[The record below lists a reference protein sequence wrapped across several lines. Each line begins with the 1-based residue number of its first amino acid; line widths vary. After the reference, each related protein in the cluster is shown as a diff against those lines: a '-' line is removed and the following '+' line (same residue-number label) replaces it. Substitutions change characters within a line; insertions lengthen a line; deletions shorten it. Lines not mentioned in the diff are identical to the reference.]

1 MERPTK
7 RPRLSMEAEPEGE
20 VDDIDIHEARAQNDL
35 RLKSIFEGIFEKYGK
50 DFTDVGDEIDLQT
63 GKIVVDNGHI
73 EAMEGEDDT
82 GEQSGWLFEAGLSA
96 PSNPEAHN
104 VALDGSA
111 QQPDAEIGG
120 DAAGDDGTPS
130 QHPPASIPSQ
140 TGLAPDQSWEA
151 MTNEA
156 ANDDP
161 DTNDDRSSVDSL
173 LDTALYVQN
182 NPDGSRGRKAMA
194 DATGKPATE
203 KANPAAEASA
213 QSKGVKISEAVEA
226 IWRVPEISGDF
237 ATPAW
242 NKSRPA
248 PSLNLVRS
256 QSPPGTGSIWAL
268 PWSSRRSSG
277 PKRAKKPQTTPQ
289 GRKCQSSPA
298 VCDWSFAETPD
309 GDESDDP
316 LQEDYEPSPTPK
328 RGIEIRGKPL
338 ESHTPS
344 STKDRCES
352 CQQYFAR
359 PDYVSHL
366 NDILSKPADGQHDQA
381 EVRRKLSAITNPRPS
396 KTQAEGT
403 TTSANTSA
411 KKGSVSS
418 VRTTKAP
425 AETLPADNDTTPTKK
440 RVRTYIGPDEARL
453 IVKMRQVQGKKWN
466 NILDQLPQK
475 SLSQL
480 LQWNKSHW
488 SDRRANPPPLSKPWT
503 KPERE
508 QLDQIKDQR
517 GLSWATIR
525 AELPGRPLAEIEFEL
540 LQRWVGEEVSH
551 KEASDST
558 AISTGKDES

>member
-7 RPRLSMEAEPEGE
+7 RPRLSIGAEPQGE

-73 EAMEGEDDT
+73 EAMDGEDDT
-82 GEQSGWLFEAGLSA
+82 GEQSGWLFEPGLSA
-96 PSNPEAHN
+96 APDPEADG
-104 VALDGSA
+104 VTLGGSA
-111 QQPDAEIGG
+111 HQPDAETGS
-120 DAAGDDGTPS
+120 DTAGDDGTQS

-140 TGLAPDQSWEA
+140 TGLAPDQSRETTA
-151 MTNEA
+151 SEA
-156 ANDDP
+156 ANGDP
-161 DTNDDRSSVDSL
+161 DTNDDRSSADSL
-173 LDTALYVQN
+173 LDTALCVQN
-182 NPDGSRGRKAMA
+182 DPDGSRGRKAMA
-194 DATGKPATE
+194 DVTGKPATK

-213 QSKGVKISEAVEA
+213 QSRGVKFSEAVEA
-226 IWRVPEISGDF
+226 IWRVPEISGGF

-256 QSPPGTGSIWAL
+256 QSPPRTGSTWAL

-277 PKRAKKPQTTPQ
+277 SKRAKKPQTTPQ
-289 GRKCQSSPA
+289 GRRCQSSP
-298 VCDWSFAETPD
+298 VGCDWSFAETPD

-328 RGIEIRGKPL
+328 RGIEIRGKRL
-338 ESHTPS
+338 ESHTPTR
-344 STKDRCES
+344 TKDRCES

-366 NDILSKPADGQHDQA
+366 KDVLSKPADGQHDQA
-381 EVRRKLSAITNPRPS
+381 EVRRHLSAITNPRTP
-396 KTQAEGT
+396 KLQAEGG

-411 KKGSVSS
+411 KKGAVSS
-418 VRTTKAP
+418 VNTTKA
-425 AETLPADNDTTPTKK
+425 AENIPVDNDTTPTKK
-440 RVRTYIGPDEARL
+440 RVRTFIGPDEARL
-453 IVKMRQVQGKKWN
+453 IVRMRQVQGKKWN
-466 NILDQLPQK
+466 DILDQLPQK

-480 LQWNKSHW
+480 IQWNRSHW
-488 SDRRANPPPLSKPWT
+488 SDRRAKPPPLSKPWT
-503 KPERE
+503 NPERE

-540 LQRWVGEEVSH
+540 LQRWVGEEVLH
-551 KEASDST
+551 KEAGDSM
-558 AISTGKDES
+558 AGSTGKDES